1 MFSKKPLSIPTKG
14 EALPGRAERMSVPA
28 EHFVNKNRLSEP
40 FPDGL
45 ARAVFGIMGAD
56 RTVNPHPPRRRRP
69 KNHPARS
76 R

>member
-1 MFSKKPLSIPTKG
+1 LTG
-14 EALPGRAERMSVPA
+14 LVRLVRGYLVP
-28 EHFVNKNRLSEP
+28 H
-40 FPDGL
+40 